1 MNRIEEN
8 LYIALGK
15 FIRVLRSF
23 ITSELFKIYG
33 NDWEKIYTSVLSEN
47 QILNWEKSKEE
58 EFIDPKDLIDFGN
71 LFLFALKFKYDFFSN
86 FLGKRSCNNLPTHL
100 NELSAV
106 RNQIAHYQT
115 LDSDKAEK
123 AFLIMIEIAKE
134 LKKKELEQELR
145 NLKGLQPKINKPVQM
160 RTSAKSKIRNN
171 RPSMV
176 KIVNLIQNTVGIYI
190 DKSNTNI
197 STINS
202 NDIYSVEP
210 NFSTPNKTWYLVLIN
225 QYKKIIYLFE
235 IPVNDILYK
244 SMYKRSD
251 RKRFRLEFDIDDN
264 QFKDKRSKQ
273 NLNKYLTR
281 KFSFENNDL
290 IYSS

>member
-33 NDWEKIYTSVLSEN
+33 NDWEKIYTSVLSEK
-47 QILNWEKSKEE
+47 QILNWKKSKEE

-134 LKKKELEQELR
+134 LKKKEVELELR

>member
-47 QILNWEKSKEE
+47 QILNWKKSKEE

>member
-33 NDWEKIYTSVLSEN
+33 NDWEKIYTSVLSEK
-47 QILNWEKSKEE
+47 QILNWKKSKEE

-225 QYKKIIYLFE
+225 QYKKIIFLFE

>member
-47 QILNWEKSKEE
+47 QILNWKKSKEE

-134 LKKKELEQELR
+134 LKKKEVELELR

-210 NFSTPNKTWYLVLIN
+210 NFSTPYKTWYLVLIN
-225 QYKKIIYLFE
+225 QYKKIIFLFE

>member
-47 QILNWEKSKEE
+47 QILNWKKSKEE

-145 NLKGLQPKINKPVQM
+145 NLKGFQPKINKPVQM

-171 RPSMV
+171 RPSIV

>member
-47 QILNWEKSKEE
+47 QILNWKKSKEE

-134 LKKKELEQELR
+134 LKKKEVELELR

-210 NFSTPNKTWYLVLIN
+210 NFSTPYKTWYLVLIN

>member
-47 QILNWEKSKEE
+47 QILNWKKSKEE
-58 EFIDPKDLIDFGN
+58 ESINPKDLIDFGN
-71 LFLFALKFKYDFFSN
+71 LFLFALKFKHDFFSN

-160 RTSAKSKIRNN
+160 RTSAKSKIEKNK
-171 RPSMV
+171 PSKV

-244 SMYKRSD
+244 SMYKRTD
-251 RKRFRLEFDIDDN
+251 RNRFRLEFDIDDN

>member
-47 QILNWEKSKEE
+47 QILNWKKSKEE
-58 EFIDPKDLIDFGN
+58 EFIDPRDLIDFGN
-71 LFLFALKFKYDFFSN
+71 LFMFAIKFKYDFFSN

-160 RTSAKSKIRNN
+160 KTSAKSKIRNN

-251 RKRFRLEFDIDDN
+251 RERFRLEFDIDDN

>member
-47 QILNWEKSKEE
+47 QILNWKKSKEE

-210 NFSTPNKTWYLVLIN
+210 NFSTPYKTWYLVLIN
-225 QYKKIIYLFE
+225 QYKKIIFLFE

>member
-47 QILNWEKSKEE
+47 QILNWKKSKEE

-225 QYKKIIYLFE
+225 QYKKIIFLFE